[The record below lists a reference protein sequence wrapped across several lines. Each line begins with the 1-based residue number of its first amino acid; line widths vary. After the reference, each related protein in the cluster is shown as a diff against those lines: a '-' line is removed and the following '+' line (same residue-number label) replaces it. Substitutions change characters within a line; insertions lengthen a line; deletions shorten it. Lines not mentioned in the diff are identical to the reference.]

1 MTAYEAGTLPYFIR
15 WTIVLF
21 RTLEMSLIVPEHSD
35 LLVHVP
41 GEVQAMM
48 EVQLPITRAL
58 YDLTMEIMEDRDQR
72 VLFVPYRYINLRR
85 ITSVHFNTSQPFEYI
100 LMASALRECA
110 GSQVG
115 EMHLEN
121 DRSLSKRLIKDER
134 YTSSFQTPGVPAE

>member
-1 MTAYEAGTLPYFIR
+1 MKRNANERRAGNQLLLLWETLKTQVSIFRGQQYIGNFSENLMTAYEAGTLPYFIR

-21 RTLEMSLIVPEHSD
+21 RTLEMSLMVPEHSD

-85 ITSVHFNTSQPFEYI
+85 ITSVHFNTS
-100 LMASALRECA
+100 
-110 GSQVG
+110 
-115 EMHLEN
+115 
-121 DRSLSKRLIKDER
+121 
-134 YTSSFQTPGVPAE
+134 